1 MSIVNG
7 DAKRFCYNK
16 SGSNAK
22 KVKKKGE
29 FLLLLQPIMRDPLNR
44 NLARDFSRIIWPV
57 SSLRV
62 YERSPHEE
70 K

>member
-1 MSIVNG
+1 MSIVNE

-16 SGSNAK
+16 SESNAK

-29 FLLLLQPIMRDPLNR
+29 FLLLLQSIMRDPL

-57 SSLRV
+57 SSLGV